1 MGPLAGIKVVEL
13 AGIGPV
19 PFCAMALSD
28 MGAEVLRVDRTV
40 PSGLGITVD
49 PKFDLL
55 KRGRRSVAVDLKHPR
70 GAEVVLRLVEQAD
83 ALIEGFRPGV
93 MERLGIGPEVCMK
106 RNSKLVYGRMTGWG
120 QDGPMANDVGHDI
133 NYIAL
138 SGALHSIGA
147 PGGKP
152 IPPLNLVGD
161 FGGGAMFL
169 AFGIVSALLEAG
181 KSGKGQVVDV
191 SMVEGSAYLMSG
203 IYGLHA
209 SGRWNRE
216 RGTNFLDTG
225 AHYYNTYETSD
236 GKYVSVG
243 AIEPKFYEKLLE
255 RLGLAG
261 EELPEQNDR
270 GAWPEMCER
279 LAAIFKTRTRDEW
292 CGVMAGAE
300 VCFAPVLAMDEV
312 LGDPQNSARDSFLEI
327 DGVVQP
333 APAPKFS
340 RTIPDVQGPPSRAG
354 EHSREALAAWGMS
367 ADEIGDLC
375 KAGVVAQDGVSK
387 G

>member
-13 AGIGPV
+13 AGIGPG

-40 PSGLGITVD
+40 PSGLGIVVD

-55 KRGRRSVAVDLKHPR
+55 KRGRRSVAVDLKDPR

-93 MERLGIGPEVCMK
+93 MERLGIGPEECAK
-106 RNSKLVYGRMTGWG
+106 RNPKLIYGRMTGWG

-138 SGALHSIGA
+138 SGALHCIGGA
-147 PGGKP
+147 GGKP
-152 IPPLNLVGD
+152 VPPLNLVGD

-169 AFGIVSALLEAG
+169 AFGIVSALLEAA

-209 SGRWNRE
+209 AGRWNAE

-243 AIEPKFYEKLLE
+243 AIEPKFYEQMLE

-270 GAWPEMCER
+270 AAWPEMCER
-279 LAAIFKTRTRDEW
+279 LAAIFKSRTRDEW
-292 CGVMAGAE
+292 CEVMQGCE
-300 VCFAPVLAMDEV
+300 VCFAPVLAMHEV
-312 LGDPQNSARDSFLEI
+312 LGDPQNAARASFLEL

-340 RTIPDVQGPPSRAG
+340 RTIPEVRGRPPRSG
-354 EHSREALAAWGMS
+354 EHTEEALAAWGIPEE
-367 ADEIGDLC
+367 EIAALRE
-375 KAGVVAQDGVSK
+375 AGVVAQN
-387 G
+387 

>member
-1 MGPLAGIKVVEL
+1 M
-13 AGIGPV
+13 
-19 PFCAMALSD
+19 
-28 MGAEVLRVDRTV
+28 DRTV
-40 PSGLGITVD
+40 PSGLGITLD

-70 GAEVVLRLVEQAD
+70 GAEVVLKLVERAD

-93 MERLGIGPEVCMK
+93 MERLGIGPEACMK
-106 RNSKLVYGRMTGWG
+106 RNPRLVYGRMTGWG
-120 QDGPMANDVGHDI
+120 QDGPMANVVGHDI

-147 PGGKP
+147 PGSKP

-161 FGGGAMFL
+161 FGGCAMFL

-209 SGRWNRE
+209 SGRWNAE

-236 GKYVSVG
+236 GRYVSVG
-243 AIEPKFYEKLLE
+243 AIEPKFYEQLLE
-255 RLGLAG
+255 RIGLAG
-261 EELPEQNDR
+261 EELPGQNDR
-270 GAWPEMCER
+270 ESWPAMCEK

-292 CGVMAGAE
+292 CEVMEGVE
-300 VCFAPVLAMDEV
+300 VCFAPVLALDEV
-312 LGDPQNSARDSFLEI
+312 RGDPQNSARQSFLDV

-340 RTIPDVQGPPSRAG
+340 RTIPEVQAPPPRAG
-354 EHSREALAAWGMS
+354 EHTEEAMTAWGFS
-367 ADEIGDLC
+367 GEQISELRE
-375 KAGVVAQDGVSK
+375 AGVVVQG
-387 G
+387 

>member
-13 AGIGPV
+13 AGIGPG

-40 PSGLGITVD
+40 PSGLGIVVD

-55 KRGRRSVAVDLKHPR
+55 KRGRRSVAVDLKDPR

-93 MERLGIGPEVCMK
+93 MERLGIGPEECAK
-106 RNSKLVYGRMTGWG
+106 RNPKLVYGRMTGWG

-138 SGALHSIGA
+138 SGALHCIG
-147 PGGKP
+147 GVGSKP
-152 IPPLNLVGD
+152 VPPLNLVGD

-169 AFGIVSALLEAG
+169 AFGIVSALLEAA

-191 SMVEGSAYLMSG
+191 SMVEGSAYLMAG

-209 SGRWNRE
+209 SGRWNAE

-243 AIEPKFYEKLLE
+243 AIEPKFYEQLLE
-255 RLGLAG
+255 RTGLAG

-270 GAWPEMCER
+270 DAWPDMCGRMAE
-279 LAAIFKTRTRDEW
+279 IFKSRTRDEW
-292 CGVMAGAE
+292 CEVMQGFE
-300 VCFAPVLAMDEV
+300 VCFAPVLAMNEV
-312 LGDPQNSARDSFLEI
+312 LGDPQNAARGSFLEL
-327 DGVVQP
+327 DGVLQP

-340 RTIPDVQGPPSRAG
+340 RTIPEVRGRPPHSG
-354 EHSREALAAWGMS
+354 EHTEEALAAWGIPEEDI
-367 ADEIGDLC
+367 ATLRE
-375 KAGVVAQDGVSK
+375 AGVVAQN
-387 G
+387 